1 MRADRRVGND
11 PVCGACPRLVG
22 QCAGVESRQNHQI
35 EAAVTAYRAVRSDRI
50 GLHLRAAERKI
61 LGPNHLFLLR
71 TGQKHEAI
79 VRRRRL
85 GSLALLGRAGRKGQQ
100 RRKRQPEDCSTPVA
114 VTVQPIIARHV
125 ARSFHYSVYYSV
137 PLTFAIR
144 RNDTIASSSVPW
156 M

>member
-1 MRADRRVGND
+1 MRLG
-11 PVCGACPRLVG
+11 
-22 QCAGVESRQNHQI
+22 E
-35 EAAVTAYRAVRSDRI
+35 
-50 GLHLRAAERKI
+50 LRALQWEDVDEKTGSIRIRRDKAGDGRWLAMNSVVREALHTVRRERKI